1 MPFIRVGL
9 VEFPPES
16 LDARLHAL
24 GVRSL
29 LEQEGITY
37 TVLDSA
43 RPAEAL
49 GAVDVLVLVDYMQM
63 GPRETA
69 QWLPVL
75 ERLPALWTGLLHP
88 QAPDELLQALG
99 LPAGADRPQNDMAG
113 MLRVFYA
120 RYHKVT
126 ERLSDSAER
135 SVRLKRIPTLL
146 VTASLPEGTEEAV
159 TIELADGTRLGS
171 GVVVREQPQ
180 RRVTLC
186 FPAGLVFTTRTGRHL
201 DPRGDLD
208 EFDYPSSTAVDTVRV
223 LLREGVRWLAPQ
235 DALPRVYYWPLW
247 GADGALGNAEAI
259 PRGAYMLSHN
269 LCAEAGA
276 GIEFILDT
284 CRTHGLRTTFFLPSP
299 DLLTPEQAGEHVVA
313 LQSSDTASPEEL
325 LWQKR
330 ALEERQGRPI
340 SGWRRMGPSQPT
352 SYPDIW
358 RRLVR
363 AGFAWCS
370 SFPVQS
376 QCGLAPS
383 EGTATGCRLP
393 YWVVD
398 VETAERLPLV
408 ELPSLDTQDIERLT
422 NIRYGARLSQWQ
434 FEAHARSRLDLVQKN
449 NVAGGYHLHG
459 WTAGGATEEGRFYGA
474 PGCRELLRRV
484 IDWAKEREVA
494 IVTHQQVY
502 DWWVCRARCR
512 LNVQRH
518 LVEFAA
524 PESEYR
530 AVLEVMQPAA
540 QEEAL
545 ALEIE
550 GAAGEPAVWGNRT
563 ERRYLIP
570 AAPGEEPLRVRVV

>member
-1 MPFIRVGL
+1 MPFMRVGL
-9 VEFPPES
+9 VEFPAET

-29 LEQEGITY
+29 LEQDGIAY

-49 GAVDVLVLVDYMQM
+49 GQVDVLVLADYMQI
-63 GPRETA
+63 GPHEAA

-75 ERLPALWTGLLHP
+75 ERMPVLWTGLLHP
-88 QAPDELLQALG
+88 EAPDEFVQALG
-99 LPAGADRPQNDMAG
+99 LPAGGDRPQNETAG
-113 MLRVFYA
+113 LLRVFYS
-120 RYHKVT
+120 RYHKIT
-126 ERLSDSAER
+126 ERLSDTAER

-146 VTASLPEGTEEAV
+146 VTATLPEGTEEVV
-159 TIELADGTRLGS
+159 TLELADGTRLGS
-171 GVVVREQPQ
+171 AVVAREQPQ

-201 DPRGDLD
+201 DLRADLD
-208 EFDYPSSTAVDTVRV
+208 EFDYPSSTAVDSVRA
-223 LLREGVRWLAPQ
+223 LLREGLRWLAPQ
-235 DALPRVYYWPLW
+235 DALPRLYYWPLW
-247 GADGALGNAEAI
+247 GADGALAGSEVL

-269 LCAEAGA
+269 LCAESAA
-276 GIEFILDT
+276 GIEFILET
-284 CRTHGLRTTFFLPSP
+284 CRTHGLRTSFFLPAP
-299 DLLTPEQAGEHVVA
+299 DLLLPEQAEEHVVA
-313 LQSSDTASPEEL
+313 LQTSDGAPQEEL
-325 LWQKR
+325 IWQKR
-330 ALEERQGRPI
+330 ALEERQGRPVH
-340 SGWRRMGPSQPT
+340 GWRRMGPSQQE
-352 SYPDIW
+352 SYPGIW

-393 YWVVD
+393 YWIVD
-398 VETAERLPLV
+398 VESAERLPLL

-434 FEAHARSRLDLVQKN
+434 FEAHARSRLDLIQKN

-459 WTAGGATEEGRFYGA
+459 WTAGGTSEEGRFYGA
-474 PGCRELLRRV
+474 PGCRDLLQRV
-484 IDWAKEREVA
+484 IEWAKEREVA

-502 DWWVCRARCR
+502 DWWSYRTRCR
-512 LNVQRH
+512 LAVQRTM
-518 LVEFAA
+518 VELTA
-524 PESEYR
+524 PEGPYR
-530 AVLEVMQPAA
+530 PVLEVMQPAA
-540 QEEAL
+540 QEDAL

-550 GAAGEPAVWGNRT
+550 GAAGQPVVWGNRT

-570 AAPGEEPLRVRVV
+570 AAPGEEPLRARVV